1 MLHTIMQWS
10 ECVHIVHDNGGLLIC
25 PDLHNKQQIERLQ
38 DKVTAIFSPYVC
50 DPNDFSVYWPNVP
63 VYFHNDVLA
72 GGLVDI
78 FRIQSYAIDGVG
90 FDYIISTGST
100 RIYYQHVSYVPGNW
114 YADIVSQ
121 QLPIDLGLF
130 RLQEG
135 LDNALHIAQ
144 ELHARTVVPLH
155 ATSDQ
160 LAIDYCR
167 NIMLYNSGV
176 PKYLKPG
183 QYVVHGV

>member
-1 MLHTIMQWS
+1 
-10 ECVHIVHDNGGLLIC
+10 
-25 PDLHNKQQIERLQ
+25 
-38 DKVTAIFSPYVC
+38 
-50 DPNDFSVYWPNVP
+50 
-63 VYFHNDVLA
+63 
-72 GGLVDI
+72 LVDI
-78 FRIQSYAIDGVG
+78 FRIQAYAIDGVG
-90 FDYIISTGST
+90 FDYIISTGAT

-130 RLQEG
+130 RLHEG
-135 LDNALHIAQ
+135 LDNALHVAQ

-155 ATSDQ
+155 VKTDE

-176 PKYLKPG
+176 PKYLKP
-183 QYVVHGV
+183 